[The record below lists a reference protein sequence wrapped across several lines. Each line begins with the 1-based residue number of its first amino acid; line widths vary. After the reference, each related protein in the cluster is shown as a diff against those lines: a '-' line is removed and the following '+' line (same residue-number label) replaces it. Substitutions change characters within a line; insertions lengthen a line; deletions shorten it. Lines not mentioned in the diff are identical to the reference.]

1 MIYTTEDYEKKL
13 VGAILSDTSLIEQLK
28 LKSDQL
34 QGKVYKNVLQAIIEL
49 NKANQTIDIISVFE
63 KVKNRTNV
71 TISDLSNFSTA
82 AIDVTSKTFDTL
94 QSILLEA
101 SQKQNLKVEL
111 TKALQNISNGSNIEE
126 VKSNLK
132 SFIEHSEV
140 VEEKGVKLNELHNM
154 VMLDVESKMNGEN
167 LGMKTGLTIL
177 DELLVGGFKKKNF
190 YIIGARPAVGKTAF
204 STELALRLSDEN
216 KGAFFSI
223 EMGNLEVGARI
234 EANLSGVLLKKI
246 SDGSISGNEIDKL
259 LDTGTLLEHKKLT
272 IYDSAYMTFEKLE
285 RICRQIKREEGLDF
299 IVIDYIQ
306 KMGLEE
312 RTQSERDRITKIS
325 DGLQKLSKKLDI
337 AVICLAQLNRDVE
350 KRSDNTPMASDLKE
364 SGQIE
369 QDANV
374 IILLNN
380 PLDSEGYEIENLLQ
394 VNIVKNRGGQCG
406 TFKLSY
412 NKSIQRFSNT
422 STR

>member
-82 AIDVTSKTFDTL
+82 AIDVTNKTFDTL

-259 LDTGTLLEHKKLT
+259 LDTGTLLEHKELT
-272 IYDSAYMTFEKLE
+272 IYDSTYMTFEKLE

>member
-13 VGAILSDTSLIEQLK
+13 IGAILSDTSLIEQLK

-82 AIDVTSKTFDTL
+82 AIDVTNKTFDTL

>member
-82 AIDVTSKTFDTL
+82 AIDVTNKTFDTL

>member
-82 AIDVTSKTFDTL
+82 AIDVTNKTFDTL

-111 TKALQNISNGSNIEE
+111 TKALQNISDGSNIEE

>member
-13 VGAILSDTSLIEQLK
+13 IGAILSDTSLIEQLK

-82 AIDVTSKTFDTL
+82 AIDVTNKTFDTL

-394 VNIVKNRGGQCG
+394 VNIAKNRGGQCG

>member
-13 VGAILSDTSLIEQLK
+13 IGAILSDTSLIEQLK

-82 AIDVTSKTFDTL
+82 AIDVTNKTFDTL

-111 TKALQNISNGSNIEE
+111 TKALQNISDGSNIEE

>member
-49 NKANQTIDIISVFE
+49 NKADQTIDIISVFE

-82 AIDVTSKTFDTL
+82 AIDVTNKTFDTL

>member
-82 AIDVTSKTFDTL
+82 AIDVTNKTFDTL

-204 STELALRLSDEN
+204 STELALRLSDKN